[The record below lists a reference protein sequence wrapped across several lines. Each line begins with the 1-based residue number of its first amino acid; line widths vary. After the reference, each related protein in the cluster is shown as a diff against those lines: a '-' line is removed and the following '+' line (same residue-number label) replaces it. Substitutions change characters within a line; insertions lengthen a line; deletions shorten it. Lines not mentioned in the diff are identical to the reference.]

1 MVILNLAPR
10 SMCFFVREA
19 VAVALGQAARIGVG
33 RAREIFERLE
43 KNAAA
48 PVTHWWDRIDCN
60 TIASHAQ
67 QEIRCCDV
75 TSAREWNAGNISRQ
89 PQ

>member
-43 KNAAA
+43 QNAAA
-48 PVTHWWDRIDCN
+48 PDQEAAAVGLGWRVDSGVGRAPEILERL
-60 TIASHAQ
+60 AQ
-67 QEIRCCDV
+67 DADV
-75 TSAREWNAGNISRQ
+75 SVR
-89 PQ
+89 